1 MAWAVFLPVSRA
13 EVVINEIMYHPSSEN
28 VAEEYIEVHNKGT
41 NTVSLDGWRFSKGVT
56 FTFSNNVT
64 LAPDKYLIIMAD
76 QKTFQAKYPNV
87 TNVVGDWLGVL
98 SNQGEEIELEDAS
111 GQAVDSVT
119 YADEGDWA
127 LRERGLPVNG
137 HRGWEWLA
145 EHDGLNKSL
154 ELVNPRLSNN
164 SGQN

>member
-1 MAWAVFLPVSRA
+1 MAWIGFLPVSRA

-64 LAPDKYLIIMAD
+64 LASGGYLVVAAD
-76 QKTFQAKYPNV
+76 REAFQAKYPNV

-98 SNQGEEIELEDAS
+98 SN
-111 GQAVDSVT
+111 
-119 YADEGDWA
+119 
-127 LRERGLPVNG
+127 
-137 HRGWEWLA
+137 
-145 EHDGLNKSL
+145 
-154 ELVNPRLSNN
+154 
-164 SGQN
+164 